1 MANHFNLINAGVPKI
16 LNTVNFFHSVL
27 GPKPL
32 QFISSWLN
40 KVRVVSLCWSMQW
53 DWCFSCNT
61 LHRHCTLTAT
71 CNCLAHMHLPSG
83 LL

>member
-1 MANHFNLINAGVPKI
+1 MHAYTRTHIPGVMCRCRWMADHFSLINAGVPKL

-40 KVRVVSLCWSMQW
+40 KVRA
-53 DWCFSCNT
+53 
-61 LHRHCTLTAT
+61 RE
-71 CNCLAHMHLPSG
+71 
-83 LL
+83 